1 MWQTLLI
8 NLKLHLREKTQL
20 FWLFAFPIIL
30 ATMFNGM
37 FGNIAESFEL
47 HTLDVA
53 VVEDNAWK
61 TSYGAQTLIEGI
73 SSESSALSD
82 NHVKVSADGKNGTGL
97 INTTKVES
105 IAQAEQLLADGT
117 AQGMLRIDDGRL
129 RFSVSQS
136 TQSSASDVMA
146 SSSGLDISLTVLGN
160 IVDLYNRN
168 TDVVVDIAKHN
179 PEALMNGKVTG
190 SIGSAN
196 GYTKEIQ
203 LTNFKPSGT
212 ARYYY
217 ALLGLAALM
226 AMSFAINVVTMTQAN
241 LSALGVRRSVSP
253 LPKSQQLL
261 AGFLSSWLCSFLS
274 LTVAMLYIR
283 FVCHISLGG
292 REWLVWEHVSWLRSR
307 RAPRHVG
314 LARCRRFQPR
324 QAGAVHGD
332 RRTLSLFSG
341 LYGSFAMQLSDL
353 IAQRTPVLSL
363 LNPAQQIT
371 NLFYDILYYD
381 NFKPFFTTAGI
392 LAAMSLVC
400 LAAATVLL
408 RRQRYEYL

>member
-168 TDVVVDIAKHN
+168 TDMMVDIAKHN

-292 REWLVWEHVSWLRSR
+292 REW
-307 RAPRHVG
+307 AGVG
-314 LARCRRFQPR
+314 ACLMASFAASAFGTLLGALPKIPTGAKQ
-324 QAGAVHGD
+324 GAVHGD
-332 RRTLSLFSG
+332 RLHVVIVLRTVRFVRHAVERLDRPAHTGAESAQSG
-341 LYGSFAMQLSDL
+341 AADHE
-353 IAQRTPVLSL
+353 PVLRHPL
-363 LNPAQQIT
+363 LRQFQ
-371 NLFYDILYYD
+371 
-381 NFKPFFTTAGI
+381 
-392 LAAMSLVC
+392 
-400 LAAATVLL
+400 TVLHH
-408 RRQRYEYL
+408 RRHPCRDEPGLPCCGDRSVEEATL

>member
-168 TDVVVDIAKHN
+168 TDMVVDIAKHN

-261 AGFLSSWLCSFLS
+261 AGFLSSWL
-274 LTVAMLYIR
+274 
-283 FVCHISLGG
+283 
-292 REWLVWEHVSWLRSR
+292 
-307 RAPRHVG
+307 
-314 LARCRRFQPR
+314 
-324 QAGAVHGD
+324 
-332 RRTLSLFSG
+332 
-341 LYGSFAMQLSDL
+341 
-353 IAQRTPVLSL
+353 
-363 LNPAQQIT
+363 
-371 NLFYDILYYD
+371 
-381 NFKPFFTTAGI
+381 
-392 LAAMSLVC
+392 
-400 LAAATVLL
+400 
-408 RRQRYEYL
+408 

>member
-1 MWQTLLI
+1 M
-8 NLKLHLREKTQL
+8 
-20 FWLFAFPIIL
+20 
-30 ATMFNGM
+30 
-37 FGNIAESFEL
+37 
-47 HTLDVA
+47 A

-203 LTNFKPSGT
+203 LTNLNR
-212 ARYYY
+212 AVRHD
-217 ALLGLAALM
+217 
-226 AMSFAINVVTMTQAN
+226 ITMHC
-241 LSALGVRRSVSP
+241 
-253 LPKSQQLL
+253 
-261 AGFLSSWLCSFLS
+261 WD
-274 LTVAMLYIR
+274 
-283 FVCHISLGG
+283 
-292 REWLVWEHVSWLRSR
+292 W
-307 RAPRHVG
+307 PR
-314 LARCRRFQPR
+314 
-324 QAGAVHGD
+324 
-332 RRTLSLFSG
+332 
-341 LYGSFAMQLSDL
+341 
-353 IAQRTPVLSL
+353 
-363 LNPAQQIT
+363 
-371 NLFYDILYYD
+371 
-381 NFKPFFTTAGI
+381 
-392 LAAMSLVC
+392 
-400 LAAATVLL
+400 
-408 RRQRYEYL
+408 